1 MAESQKPSLAPY
13 LLRAYYDWIIDCDMT
28 PHILVNA
35 ELPYVNVPQGSVAE
49 NGRIVLNIAPRALGS
64 FRFDDESISFN
75 ARFGGKPMDV
85 YVPLYAI
92 EAIYSR
98 ETNEG
103 TALGGMPIPSDK
115 DESEKEDSS
124 TGGHPTLS
132 LVE

>member
-1 MAESQKPSLAPY
+1 MAESQKPSLVPY

-85 YVPLYAI
+85 YVGCL
-92 EAIYSR
+92 R
-98 ETNEG
+98 
-103 TALGGMPIPSDK
+103 
-115 DESEKEDSS
+115 SS
-124 TGGHPTLS
+124 LCH
-132 LVE
+132 